1 MIYKAV
7 DYWNSPSLEHY
18 GVKGMRW
25 GVRKAIER
33 TGRVVRRAGGAVRK
47 SATTIAGGLYRA
59 GSAVR
64 RFKNRRAIK
73 SANSARIQRR
83 ISRMNNEELQ
93 AAVTRMDLVNK
104 LRGGNSSSGK
114 TLGDKVS
121 DAIEGKIA
129 KMTSEALE
137 TSVNSL
143 LVGESPITGVRRKAK
158 ESIAS
163 SKASIAENRKKYMIT
178 KSSSSSSSDSS
189 SSSSV
194 LTPKV
199 RTTPVSDLNKYV
211 GGPYINRHALYHD
224 DFLAHYGIKGMK
236 WGVRHDRQRSGNK
249 RVKGNA
255 QSFRSDYMADPED
268 WAKIKKGLIKSNKVT
283 SIGKTRISKS
293 EFSLEAK
300 QKKINKQEALAG
312 VLLTAGSI
320 PVTAL
325 GAVGGIY
332 GGSSLAWLLGVGGG
346 MTMAE
351 FGAPL
356 AADSIQKI
364 AKQSSAERKEK
375 AYFSKR
381 EKTSTLDKTTGL
393 YKKAKE
399 MTQSEDLSNVNP
411 GYGRQNANYKNNCGL
426 CTMTYDLR
434 RRGYDVTAGLDYRE
448 GTYFGDYKKFYP
460 KSSITICEGFD
471 SYGSYSS
478 KAAQKNLLNDL
489 SSQKGSR
496 GNICVSWP
504 NGGGHS
510 MAYEVDNKGKVSIL
524 DGQSNT
530 VYKNPSKVLNYAT
543 NYSYM
548 RLDNKKP
555 NIKLMK
561 KEGVIR

>member
-33 TGRVVRRAGGAVRK
+33 TGRVVRRAGGAVKK

-104 LRGGNSSSGK
+104 LKGGNSSSEK
-114 TLGDKVS
+114 TLGDRVS

-178 KSSSSSSSDSS
+178 KSSSSSSSNSSSSSSNSDSS

-199 RTTPVSDLNKYV
+199 RTTPVSNLNKYV

-224 DFLAHYGIKGMK
+224 DFLAHYGVKGMK
-236 WGVRHDRQRSGNK
+236 WGVRKAIKTLTNKYDRHDYKMSLMYGPSVNDYDRLMSRRNLKNLTKKKEYTENLLLYRDSNRRRYADKTNLASALWRRVTLGEVKSRNYNKLMASGHGKPQSKYLMNK
-249 RVKGNA
+249 KV
-255 QSFRSDYMADPED
+255 SDISEEELGKARLELHEE
-268 WAKIKKGLIKSNKVT
+268 LIKDGAIGPDTGFSTGDYHRRYIKALNK
-283 SIGKTRISKS
+283 G
-293 EFSLEAK
+293 
-300 QKKINKQEALAG
+300 INVRYQG
-312 VLLTAGSI
+312 DPGGLTAEE
-320 PVTAL
+320 L
-325 GAVGGIY
+325 WDKKHDK
-332 GGSSLAWLLGVGGG
+332 WLTRNKYITVSH
-346 MTMAE
+346 E
-351 FGAPL
+351 
-356 AADSIQKI
+356 
-364 AKQSSAERKEK
+364 
-375 AYFSKR
+375 
-381 EKTSTLDKTTGL
+381 DK
-393 YKKAKE
+393 
-399 MTQSEDLSNVNP
+399 
-411 GYGRQNANYKNNCGL
+411 
-426 CTMTYDLR
+426 
-434 RRGYDVTAGLDYRE
+434 
-448 GTYFGDYKKFYP
+448 
-460 KSSITICEGFD
+460 
-471 SYGSYSS
+471 
-478 KAAQKNLLNDL
+478 
-489 SSQKGSR
+489 
-496 GNICVSWP
+496 
-504 NGGGHS
+504 
-510 MAYEVDNKGKVSIL
+510 DN
-524 DGQSNT
+524 
-530 VYKNPSKVLNYAT
+530 
-543 NYSYM
+543 
-548 RLDNKKP
+548 
-555 NIKLMK
+555 
-561 KEGVIR
+561 